1 MLVRVKV
8 LRRRRAELEPRR
20 PATADARTV
29 YGTVVRPGN
38 LESATLNFPVWPV
51 SRDGAMTVP
60 AIAACRNLIVGAAV
74 QMGVYRYRSGERLE
88 AGPLLT
94 QPDPDTIWPTTL
106 GGAIDD
112 LLFYG
117 RAYWRVLAFDGAESE
132 RNPRGFPIRARWIPF
147 GDVTPDV
154 IDDAGAYTRLEGY
167 AIAGEPDTVSPDE
180 VIRFDSPM
188 PGILATGG
196 RTIANAFA
204 IESAARRFADVDLP
218 AGVLTNEGTEV
229 GDEDAAKIIQDFEE
243 ARKTNTIA
251 FLQGMTYE
259 RTSINPH
266 DLQLIEA
273 RSIAA
278 TDCARLF
285 NVPVSMIGA
294 SPSGNASALLYS
306 NLSQQLAIFVS
317 DAVAPH
323 LRTLEA
329 TLSLPSVTP
338 AGQSV
343 AFDVQTFLRSDPQ
356 AAADYALALYAA
368 DVISKDETRA
378 FLGIPSTAT
387 ADLTPGKV

>member
-1 MLVRVKV
+1 MLERVNV
-8 LRRRRAELEPRR
+8 IPFRRRAELDPRR
-20 PATADARTV
+20 PANADARTV
-29 YGTVVRPGN
+29 ARPGS
-38 LESATLNFPVWPV
+38 LQTATLNYPLLPV
-51 SRDGAMTVP
+51 SRDGAMTIP
-60 AIAACRNLIVGAAV
+60 AIAACRNLIVGAAI
-74 QMGVYRYRSGERLE
+74 QMGVYRYRAGERLE
-88 AGPLLT
+88 PGPLLT

-147 GDVTPDV
+147 GDVNPEV
-154 IDDAGAYTRLEGY
+154 VDDAGAYTRLEGY
-167 AIAGEPDTVSPDE
+167 SIAGEADTVPPDE

-204 IESAARRFADVDLP
+204 IETAARRFADVDLP
-218 AGVLTNEGTEV
+218 AGVLTNEGTEL
-229 GDEDAAKIIQDFEE
+229 GDDEADKILANFEK
-243 ARKTNTIA
+243 ARAENTIA

-259 RTSINPH
+259 RTAINPH
-266 DLQLIEA
+266 DLQLVEA

-306 NLSQQLAIFVS
+306 NLAAQLAVFVS

-356 AAADYALALYAA
+356 AAADYALALYSA
-368 DVISKDETRA
+368 DVISKDEARA
-378 FLGIPSTAT
+378 FLGIPSAST